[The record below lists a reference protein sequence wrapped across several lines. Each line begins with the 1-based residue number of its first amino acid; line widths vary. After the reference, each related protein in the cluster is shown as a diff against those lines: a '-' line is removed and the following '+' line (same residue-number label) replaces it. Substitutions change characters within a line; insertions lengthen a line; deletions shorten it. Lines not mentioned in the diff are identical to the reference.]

1 MSKKSS
7 ASSGKKL
14 ILRIVTRDGSPTAFP
29 SIRPGNFLSLLLFV
43 IIYTLID
50 HRRKAIISPK
60 LWNESTR
67 LQLVPFVADTIN
79 IPPVFTRKV
88 RLQPQPRLAVSGS
101 TKVFGTLYDVDLKS
115 LDHNIMLSICAIPTK

>member
-1 MSKKSS
+1 M
-7 ASSGKKL
+7 
-14 ILRIVTRDGSPTAFP
+14 
-29 SIRPGNFLSLLLFV
+29 

-50 HRRKAIISPK
+50 HRRKAIKSPK

-88 RLQPQPRLAVSGS
+88 RLQPQPRLAVTGS
-101 TKVFGTLYDVDLKS
+101 TKVLRTLYDVDLKS
-115 LDHNIMLSICAIPTK
+115 LDRYIMLSICAIPTK